1 MSFAKGK
8 RIALF
13 LDYDGTLSPIVE
25 EPDCAYMSNAVSFLL
40 FSIQLNL
47 CFHPPNEL
55 SGFTPFACLDA
66 YCSAKRCQVLPNC
79 DH

>member
-25 EPDCAYMSNAVSFLL
+25 EPDCAYMSSAVSF
-40 FSIQLNL
+40 
-47 CFHPPNEL
+47 
-55 SGFTPFACLDA
+55 
-66 YCSAKRCQVLPNC
+66 
-79 DH
+79 